1 MNYLWGPVQL
11 QIACLMFMFTV
22 NRNRVCFRRA
32 AAGILATSVMYF
44 FLPLQKWATD
54 YPRWQI
60 FWVAFFQFASF
71 IFTFACNAA
80 GSRRCTAPPAHWP
93 RSTYFAVLD

>member
-32 AAGILATSVMYF
+32 AAGILATSAMYF

-60 FWVAFFQFASF
+60 FWVAFFS
-71 IFTFACNAA
+71 I
-80 GSRRCTAPPAHWP
+80 
-93 RSTYFAVLD
+93 